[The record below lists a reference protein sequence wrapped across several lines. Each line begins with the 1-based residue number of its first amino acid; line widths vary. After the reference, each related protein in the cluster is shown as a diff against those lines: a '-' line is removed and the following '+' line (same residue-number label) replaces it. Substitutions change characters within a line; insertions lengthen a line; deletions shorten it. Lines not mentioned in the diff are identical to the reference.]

1 MQNRDEIDFSIGQET
16 PCFTLLCKRND
27 VEREPACNAAQKMA
41 ENAGSHYGSLGIFG
55 GDDELG
61 WAIRIPQKSSPI
73 TGWSCHVTP
82 LEICFVEGDFY
93 EDPVGQPAANGEIAG
108 LSEYVAEHL
117 ANTADGRIRRLI
129 GVWSAIH
136 VDRRSKRI
144 TVVNDLTGTRPVFWY
159 GNDGVFIVTHSLWA
173 FRQCSWVRPEW
184 DAMAL
189 NQRLTIGVP
198 LQGRTWLKG
207 VRILTRG
214 QRLVSDDHAIRM
226 RDEGQYFSRP
236 ESTTGD
242 CVERL
247 RFAVDQMTD
256 SVSRRV
262 GSGLF
267 LGLSGGLD
275 SRILL
280 ASLLRQGINASAI
293 TYAASE
299 QNRDAQ
305 LAERC
310 ARHCG
315 ITHHLALLD
324 GQVAR
329 DLIPDCLILNN
340 GESRAYGHAMLGQQ
354 AKSLGGDALLLGY
367 AGDIFA
373 GHPFGNFDFHKVRT
387 VEELSKKMLQAYHTW
402 LTADEVRLIVSP
414 YLRVEWD
421 ELVSEWNASFTSNH
435 DGSLQDLFIDH
446 LLDNR
451 LQRRTLPRLDQSRPW
466 CVPIMA
472 FVDERVYSAYRTLPL
487 SEIVEEKAHLSLIR
501 DYQTGLENIPS
512 AAKAFLGLP
521 LKYEYRARQ
530 GIRMLRSLRTATRSA
545 RRRLAKPTRR
555 DLPIT
560 TSNIFDYLGRHDLYD
575 RAGMQALQE
584 RAKAGL
590 FKTTE
595 VLQQLQCMTLVHDLL
610 FNGTFPSDSMPIA
623 VTPQSD
629 VEWLSEN
636 QTDLASNDSKMPP
649 R

>member
-1 MQNRDEIDFSIGQET
+1 MKNRREIDFSITQET
-16 PCFTLLCKRND
+16 PCFTLLCQRNE
-27 VEREPACNAAQKMA
+27 VGREAAIKAAQTMA
-41 ENAGSHYGSLGIFG
+41 ENAGSHYGSLGTFG
-55 GDDELG
+55 GDNELG
-61 WAIRIPQKSSPI
+61 WAIRIPKQSSPL
-73 TGWSCHVTP
+73 TGWSYHVTP
-82 LEICFVEGDFY
+82 DELCFVEGDFY
-93 EDPVGQPAANGEIAG
+93 EDPVGNQTASGEITG
-108 LSEYVAEHL
+108 LSEYVAEDL
-117 ANTADGRIRRLI
+117 ATTANGRIRGLI
-129 GVWSAIH
+129 GVWSAVH
-136 VDRRSKRI
+136 VDRRSNKI

-159 GNDGVFIVTHSLWA
+159 GNDDVFIVTHSLWA
-173 FRQCSWVRPEW
+173 FRQCSWIRPEW

-214 QRLVSDDHAIRM
+214 QRLVSDDHGTGV
-226 RDEGQYFSRP
+226 RDERQHFDRP
-236 ESTTGD
+236 EATSED

-247 RFAVDQMTD
+247 RFAIDQLTD
-256 SVSRRV
+256 TVSRRV
-262 GSGLF
+262 GSGLL

-280 ASLLRQGINASAI
+280 ASLVSQGIDVSAI

-299 QNRDAQ
+299 QERDAQ

-315 ITHHLALLD
+315 ISHHLALLD
-324 GQVAR
+324 GQVAK

-354 AKSLGGDALLLGY
+354 AQSHGGDALLLGY
-367 AGDIFA
+367 AGDLFA
-373 GHPFGNFDFHKVRT
+373 GHPIGNFDFHKVRT

-402 LTADEVRLIVSP
+402 MTADEVRLILP
-414 YLRVEWD
+414 PGLRVEW
-421 ELVSEWNASFTSNH
+421 EEFMAEWNASFSGSH
-435 DGSLQDLFIDH
+435 DSLQDLFIDH
-446 LLDNR
+446 VLDNR
-451 LQRRTLPRLDQSRPW
+451 VQRRTLPRLDQSRPW

-501 DYQTGLENIPS
+501 DYQSGLENIPS

-530 GIRMLRSLRTATRSA
+530 GIKLLRSLRTAKQFA
-545 RRRLAKPTRR
+545 RRLLAKPTRR
-555 DLPIT
+555 DLPMAT
-560 TSNIFDYLGRHDLYD
+560 HNMFDDLGNHGLYD
-575 RAGMQALQE
+575 RAGMQALHQ
-584 RAKAGL
+584 RANEGL
-590 FKTTE
+590 FETSE
-595 VLQQLQCMTLVHDLL
+595 ILQQLRCMTLVHDLL
-610 FNGTFPSDSMPIA
+610 FDGAFPFDSTPVA

-629 VEWLSEN
+629 VEWVSAN
-636 QTDLASNDSKMPP
+636 QTVSGPNVSKLGL